1 MDETIETTEMDA
13 MDNIEESEEYTE
25 EGGFPVIPAAI
36 GGVIIAG
43 AAALVANRKK
53 LAAKIAEKRYEHA
66 LKVKEDY
73 GRTTRSKTTGF
84 RKGLSQLYTGSS
96 LFALEE
102 IYE

>member
-1 MDETIETTEMDA
+1 MYETIETTEMDV
-13 MDNIEESEEYTE
+13 MDEPIEESEEYTE

-73 GRTTRSKTTGF
+73 EKKSFVYEDLK
-84 RKGLSQLYTGSS
+84 SNQEND
-96 LFALEE
+96 EE
-102 IYE
+102 